1 MLFTKMA
8 DYEAAF
14 ESVKNEKGAWI
25 PLEQSLLLL
34 NSSMLIVDNTILID
48 MPSKNIIDIYMDIL
62 KDNQKYLFDW
72 QDDIGLSEENED
84 TMGKASAVVTMF
96 NGILKLD
103 GDSWVQFVQ
112 NFALDSS
119 SYDAKYGEKLAM
131 LFCTYSDDELE
142 Q

>member
-62 KDNQKYLFDW
+62 KDNQK
-72 QDDIGLSEENED
+72 
-84 TMGKASAVVTMF
+84 
-96 NGILKLD
+96 
-103 GDSWVQFVQ
+103 
-112 NFALDSS
+112 
-119 SYDAKYGEKLAM
+119 
-131 LFCTYSDDELE
+131 
-142 Q
+142 